1 MCKAVM
7 RWIRSG
13 AGVWEGRYIRR
24 WKWRGKVHRHSHHF
38 NSLDTKYI
46 ARFLITITTMKSFT
60 AISTLLLLVSSV
72 SAQTRCDPVASAIPT
87 CGVSPPSSI
96 PHQHTLLSSTSIPF
110 FPYPTSF
117 SFSLQLSLNISNQPH
132 RSPASHPPP
141 TAQAAALAT
150 TLAAAPTQ
158 TLSRTQRSDV
168 WWATVALRR
177 RCRCRL
183 VPVRFVLAL
192 LAQLGL
198 EGKMCRVFICRVGWG
213 QKYLV

>member
-87 CGVSPPSSI
+87 CGVPCI
-96 PHQHTLLSSTSIPF
+96 
-110 FPYPTSF
+110 
-117 SFSLQLSLNISNQPH
+117 
-132 RSPASHPPP
+132 ASAADGAGCG
-141 TAQAAALAT
+141 TGDYACRCTNADAIQNAALGCVVGNCGIAT
-150 TLAAAPTQ
+150 ALQVQASASAVCACVTGAA
-158 TLSRTQRSDV
+158 RS
-168 WWATVALRR
+168 
-177 RCRCRL
+177 
-183 VPVRFVLAL
+183 
-192 LAQLGL
+192 
-198 EGKMCRVFICRVGWG
+198 
-213 QKYLV
+213 